1 MAKACLR
8 VRGWDDPVFWVSAA
22 DTATWSHPVGQLVY
36 AFHSSDL
43 WVPGLYHSVMCECES
58 VCACVPSRFLSSV
71 YGWGKH
77 CCFMHRSRFPI
88 ALLLRASE
96 SGLARSGS
104 APLTHTVFS
113 ILLPSH
119 TPIFHPR
126 YLSGD
131 GLSHWKWQSLK
142 KKKKNWHN
150 TGIHVQRKPLER
162 GRSLLSPCVPRWD
175 NCLSLSQL
183 LAHIHWLHCEVL
195 PKVVSLSGAWGF
207 HKVKS
212 PLPAKQGLSS

>member
-1 MAKACLR
+1 MTRCSGSQQLIPQLEVIPSGTLCPLSVHQIFGCLGCIILWHVSVKVCVR
-8 VRGWDDPVFWVSAA
+8 VFCHASFHLFTAEEGTAA
-22 DTATWSHPVGQLVY
+22 SCTGADSPLLCWSVHQRVGLP
-36 AFHSSDL
+36 A
-43 WVPGLYHSVMCECES
+43 P
-58 VCACVPSRFLSSV
+58 
-71 YGWGKH
+71 
-77 CCFMHRSRFPI
+77 
-88 ALLLRASE
+88 
-96 SGLARSGS
+96 GS
-104 APLTHTVFS
+104 APLTCTLFS
-113 ILLPSH
+113 TLFPSH

-142 KKKKNWHN
+142 KKNWHN
-150 TGIHVQRKPLER
+150 TRIHVQRKPLER
-162 GRSLLSPCVPRWD
+162 GRSRLSPCVPRWD

-212 PLPAKQGLSS
+212 PLPAKQGLSN

>member
-1 MAKACLR
+1 MIQCS
-8 VRGWDDPVFWVSAA
+8 GSQQPDI
-22 DTATWSHPVGQLVY
+22 ATWSHPIRQLVY
-36 AFHSSDL
+36 TFHSSDL
-43 WVPGLYHSVMCECES
+43 WVPGLYHFVICECES
-58 VCACVPSRFLSSV
+58 VCECESMCACVLSRFLSSV

-77 CCFMHRSRFPI
+77 CFFMRWSRFPI

-104 APLTHTVFS
+104 APLTYSVFTT
-113 ILLPSH
+113 LLPSH

-131 GLSHWKWQSLK
+131 DLSHWKWQSL

-162 GRSLLSPCVPRWD
+162 GRSLISPRVPWWD

-212 PLPAKQGLSS
+212 PLPAKQELSS